1 MNLRNIYNMIPSS
14 ATPRFASVLTHS
26 DNKRICGFALG
37 YA

>member
-14 ATPRFASVLTHS
+14 ATPPFASVLTHS